1 MTTSDAP
8 YRGTRRPFP
17 TTHLLRISALT
28 ALILLCTLLP
38 FLPGRHDSLAVPL
51 SLMAQVIGTLGL
63 VLVPIGVLWL
73 TIERFPR
80 LFWLRLATRLLALMT
95 SFLVWAVVAL
105 AAAVQSGFALAVM
118 TLIAGALLAR
128 KAWRRFRPG
137 DVTAAAGALPWY
149 LIVVPIAVASL
160 QQVTVDAA
168 VTFSRNRAIRNS
180 APLIAAIE
188 QYRALRGR
196 YPESLLS
203 VNPDYWPGVIGIPAY
218 HYEPHGDAY
227 NLVFEQ
233 FTYHL
238 GIREFVVY
246 NPRDEHVM
254 TSHAMDILELTP
266 DQLALDRTRGHNAVY
281 DTPHRHWKYFW
292 FD

>member
-1 MTTSDAP
+1 M
-8 YRGTRRPFP
+8 
-17 TTHLLRISALT
+17 THLLRIAGAT
-28 ALILLCTLLP
+28 TLILLCTLLP

-63 VLVPIGVLWL
+63 VLVPFGALWL
-73 TIERFPR
+73 TIERLPR
-80 LFWLRLATRLLALMT
+80 LSWLRFAIRLLALLT

-105 AAAVQSGFALAVM
+105 AAAVQSGFALAVV
-118 TLIAGALLAR
+118 TLIAGALLAA
-128 KAWRRFRPG
+128 KAWQRFRPRG
-137 DVTAAAGALPWY
+137 ATTAAGAGALPLY
-149 LIVVPIAVASL
+149 LIVVPIAVALL
-160 QQVTVDAA
+160 QQVTVDGA

-188 QYRALRGR
+188 QYRAMRGR

-203 VNPDYWPGVIGIPAY
+203 VNPDYWPGVIGIPKY
-218 HYEPHGDAY
+218 HYEPHGGAY

-238 GIREFVVY
+238 GTREFVVY

-254 TSHAMDILELTP
+254 TSHAIDLLELTAER
-266 DQLALDRTRGHNAVY
+266 LAVERTRGHHAVH